1 MTTNPELGGAGISTG
16 ETSARL
22 DESTRALKERIY
34 ASFTGLAI
42 LGALYA
48 NGHATAP
55 EALLSV
61 AVGVFGISVAGF
73 LAEVVAH
80 LVTHQALPSTAEVRT
95 MGRIA
100 LAALG
105 SASLPLL
112 VLALSWAGLLSL
124 EVALWIGMGI
134 YTATLVLVMLAR
146 RPQRRPDAPVQRLV
160 ASAMLIGLALFVA
173 AVLRLLPPTC
183 TDLSCWASRC
193 RPRRDRRNRGGS

>member
-1 MTTNPELGGAGISTG
+1 MSARYRPATGYLMVNMTTPDSGQR
-16 ETSARL
+16 ETSSEL

-34 ASFTGLAI
+34 ATFTGLAI
-42 LGALYA
+42 LGALFT
-48 NGHATAP
+48 NGHSTAP

-61 AVGVFGISVAGF
+61 AVGVFGISAAGF

-80 LVTHQALPSTAEVRT
+80 LVAYQALPSSAEVRT

-100 LAALG
+100 LTALG

-134 YTATLVLVMLAR
+134 YTATLVAVMLLA
-146 RPQRRPDAPVQRLV
+146 AHNSGLTPVQRLV
-160 ASAMLIGLALFVA
+160 SSAMLIGLALFVV
-173 AVLRLLPPTC
+173 AVLLLAH
-183 TDLSCWASRC
+183 LH
-193 RPRRDRRNRGGS
+193 